1 MAKVAVEVLETP
13 APPAEKLE
21 DLEVEK
27 DVVDS
32 TIDELMHAQTLPVG
46 TMVNLEV
53 DAINTILGRARDIM
67 MEQPMLVEVDPPI
80 NICGDTH
87 GQFYDLLRLFEMGG
101 VPSAEQKYLFLGDY
115 VDRSHQSIEVMILL
129 LCFKIKYPT
138 SVYLL
143 RGNHECA
150 SINRIYGFY
159 DECKRRYN
167 IRMWRNFVDLFNCMP
182 VSGLVAGRI
191 LCMHGGLSPEL
202 ISLDK
207 IREISR
213 FVWRYSCCCFA
224 LACCCLSGHH
234 ERSLLAAI
242 SRLLVYVFWS
252 SHHYENTTIR
262 PCKIPDFGLLCD
274 LVWSDPEPD
283 TTGWGISDRGVSYT
297 FGNDIL
303 RKMCKTL
310 DIDLVCRAHQVV
322 EDGYEFECNRKIV
335 VRWKNVTCVAVG
347 LRFDYWCL
355 FVCAT
360 TFWVQT
366 IFSAPHY
373 CGEFDN
379 AGGMMVVRDDLVCS
393 FKVLKPT
400 N

>member
-1 MAKVAVEVLETP
+1 MFDYLCVKLPCLVTTTQPSAMSKVAVEELVDVQ
-13 APPAEKLE
+13 AESPKSQ
-21 DLEVEK
+21 
-27 DVVDS
+27 DVVDV
-32 TIDELMHAQTLPVG
+32 TIAELLKAQNYAIG
-46 TMVNLEV
+46 TMVTLPMN
-53 DAINTILGRARDIM
+53 AINTILARARDIM
-67 MEQPMLVEVDPPI
+67 MEQPMLVEVDPPL

-87 GQFYDLLRLFEMGG
+87 GQYYDLLRLFEMGG
-101 VPSAEQKYLFLGDY
+101 LPSPEQKYLFLGDY

-129 LCFKIKYPT
+129 LCYKIKYPE

-167 IRMWRNFVDLFNCMP
+167 IRVWRNFVDLFNCMP

-202 ISLDK
+202 VNLDK
-207 IREISR
+207 IREIS
-213 FVWRYSCCCFA
+213 
-224 LACCCLSGHH
+224 
-234 ERSLLAAI
+234 
-242 SRLLVYVFWS
+242 
-252 SHHYENTTIR
+252 R

-303 RKMCKTL
+303 RKMCKSL

-335 VRWKNVTCVAVG
+335 
-347 LRFDYWCL
+347 
-355 FVCAT
+355 
-360 TFWVQT
+360 T

-379 AGGMMVVRDDLVCS
+379 AGGMMVVREDLMCS
-393 FKVLKPT
+393 FKVLKPKH
-400 N
+400 